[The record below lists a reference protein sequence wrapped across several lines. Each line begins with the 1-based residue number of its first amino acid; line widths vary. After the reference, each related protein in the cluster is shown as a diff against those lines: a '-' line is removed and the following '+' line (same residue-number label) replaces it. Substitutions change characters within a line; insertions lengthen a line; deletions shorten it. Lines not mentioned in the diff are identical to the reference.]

1 MGSEAVWRFFE
12 KFIQIREPRR
22 PLPKPVLFAFT
33 VQKKPPALNKYYN
46 WWFVF
51 QMWLC
56 YLTILTSVGSLLE
69 PVKPAK
75 HLTPVHRSYMS
86 HFYVYLKPFDL
97 GCDIKKS
104 CHCYVSNVI
113 ITLKKAQLGMHVSW
127 DWQVR
132 STSSTP
138 TRPCTVRST
147 LESRRRTGQMAFLS
161 MPAGML
167 GFHLPSTHC
176 GWRRGP
182 LLWSAAPLQ
191 LNQTCSGIHGLG
203 KAHSQY
209 HLIWKISEVL
219 DLSQSE
225 STSLLM
231 WGR

>member
-1 MGSEAVWRFFE
+1 
-12 KFIQIREPRR
+12 
-22 PLPKPVLFAFT
+22 
-33 VQKKPPALNKYYN
+33 
-46 WWFVF
+46 
-51 QMWLC
+51 
-56 YLTILTSVGSLLE
+56 
-69 PVKPAK
+69 
-75 HLTPVHRSYMS
+75 
-86 HFYVYLKPFDL
+86 
-97 GCDIKKS
+97 
-104 CHCYVSNVI
+104 
-113 ITLKKAQLGMHVSW
+113 MHVSW

-209 HLIWKISEVL
+209 HLIWKISEAL
-219 DLSQSE
+219 DLSQSK
-225 STSLLM
+225 STSLLYVKKIIFNVSKIFFGSI
-231 WGR
+231 WEHPFGDLVQWFGSLNWTCLNGWQVSAFRLTGISLFQSVLSSKIPA